1 MTPDLSPSCRLNGSI
16 AVVTG
21 AAQGLGLGIVEKLAR
36 SGATA
41 IIADLQEATAKV
53 EAEKLRKQGLSVD
66 AAYLDVTDSTAVRTF
81 FTDLAAQHGHLDIL
95 VNNAGVGQKADPIVE
110 TTDQEWDRVI
120 SATLTSAFY
129 CSRAAGGIMED
140 QESGCIVNISSI
152 NGQNP
157 AALVGAYNVA
167 KAGIISLTQT
177 LAIELAAY
185 SVRVNAICPGPV
197 YTDFNKSNMAQ
208 RCQTL
213 NITEEEMIER
223 IRSAIP
229 LGRWGNPIDI
239 AQAVAFLCSAAAS
252 WITGEVLRVS
262 GGLAGFPATLP
273 KQIKIR

>member
-1 MTPDLSPSCRLNGSI
+1 MTPDLSSSCRLNGSI

-197 YTDFNKSNMAQ
+197 YTDFHKLNMAQ

>member
-1 MTPDLSPSCRLNGSI
+1 MTPDLSSSCRLNGSI

-95 VNNAGVGQKADPIVE
+95 VNNAGVGQKVDPIVE

-197 YTDFNKSNMAQ
+197 YTDFHKLNMAQ

-213 NITEEEMIER
+213 NITEEEVIER

-239 AQAVAFLCSAAAS
+239 AQAVAFLCSTAAS

-273 KQIKIR
+273 KQIKT

>member
-1 MTPDLSPSCRLNGSI
+1 MTPDLSSSCRLNGSI

-95 VNNAGVGQKADPIVE
+95 VNNAGVGQKVDPIVE

-213 NITEEEMIER
+213 NITEEEVIER

>member
-95 VNNAGVGQKADPIVE
+95 VNNAGVGQKVDPIVE

-197 YTDFNKSNMAQ
+197 YTDFHKLNMAQ

-213 NITEEEMIER
+213 NITEEEVIER